1 MSEAEA
7 ATKTE
12 EQKPAAAAA
21 PAAAEEAAAAAAPPA
36 KEMRAIVLTG
46 FGGLKTVKILKKPE
60 PAAAEG
66 ELLIRV
72 KACGLNFLDLM
83 VRQGALDNLPKTPFI
98 MGFECSG
105 EVEAVGEGV
114 TDFKVGDRVA
124 ALTEYKAWAELVTVP
139 AKHAYILPASMS
151 FDDAAAVLM
160 NYVVAYALLFD
171 IGNLREKQTVL
182 MHSVGGGVGHAVA
195 QLCKTVPDVTLI
207 GTASKN
213 KHDSLTSLVTN
224 LLDHSSD
231 YVQEVNKIAPDG
243 VDLVLDCLCGE
254 DCKKGYSLLKPL
266 GRYVLYGTSCI
277 VAGETKSFFSFAK
290 SWWQVDK
297 VSPIKL
303 YEESKVISGFNLRHL
318 LYQQGMHD
326 YVKGVVSKVF
336 TLYEQKKI
344 TPVVDSS
351 WAFEDVTEAMQK
363 MHDHK
368 NIGKLTLNPSL
379 EPKPKPQPEKVGTPD
394 AHPRRFSLKSKG
406 KDKEA
411 KDGKAPVPSGES
423 TDTEKDAKEEQSPPA
438 NAS

>member
-1 MSEAEA
+1 KEARRGVAVPTQTSYICDSSRARCFSESSHLCRKYQVANSTSALSASWLNGADFARLPRLCEGPGPRVYHA
-7 ATKTE
+7 CPSLRKTP
-12 EQKPAAAAA
+12 KLVY
-21 PAAAEEAAAAAAPPA
+21 
-36 KEMRAIVLTG
+36 VLES
-46 FGGLKTVKILKKPE
+46 LY
-60 PAAAEG
+60 
-66 ELLIRV
+66 
-72 KACGLNFLDLM
+72 GLNFLDLM
-83 VRQGALDNLPKTPFI
+83 VRQGAIDNLPKTPFI

-124 ALTEYKAWAELVTVP
+124 AFAEYKAWAELVTVP
-139 AKHAYILPASMS
+139 AKHAYVLPSSMT

-160 NYVVAYALLFD
+160 NYVVAYSLLFD

-182 MHSVGGGVGHAVA
+182 VHSVGGGVGHAVA
-195 QLCKTVPDVTLI
+195 QLCKTVPEVTLI
-207 GTASKN
+207 GTASKS
-213 KHDSLTSLVTN
+213 KHDALTNLVTH

-231 YVQEVNKIAPDG
+231 YAQEVTKISPDG

-254 DCKKGYSLLKPL
+254 DCKKGYGLLKPL
-266 GRYVLYGTSCI
+266 GRYILYGTSCI

-303 YEESKVISGFNLRHL
+303 YDESKVIAGFNLRHL

-326 YVKGVVSKVF
+326 YVKGVVAKVF
-336 TLYEQKKI
+336 DLFEKKKI
-344 TPVVDSS
+344 QPVVDSS
-351 WAFEDVTEAMQK
+351 WAFEDVAEAMQK

-379 EPKPKPQPEKVGTPD
+379 EPKPKPQPEK
-394 AHPRRFSLKSKG
+394 SKG
-406 KDKEA
+406 KDK
-411 KDGKAPVPSGES
+411 DGKATVPSGES

-438 NAS
+438 SGCR

>member
-21 PAAAEEAAAAAAPPA
+21 PAAAEEAAAATAPPA

-344 TPVVDSS
+344 APVVDSS

-368 NIGKLTLNPSL
+368 NVGKLTLNPSL
-379 EPKPKPQPEKVGTPD
+379 EPKPKPQPE
-394 AHPRRFSLKSKG
+394 KSKG

>member
-1 MSEAEA
+1 MSETEA

-21 PAAAEEAAAAAAPPA
+21 PAEEAAAAAPPA

-46 FGGLKTVKILKKPE
+46 FGGLKTVKVLKKPE

-139 AKHAYILPASMS
+139 AKHAYILPATMS

-213 KHDSLTSLVTN
+213 KHESLTNLVTH

-231 YVQEVNKIAPDG
+231 YVQEVNKISPDG

-266 GRYVLYGTSCI
+266 GRYILYGTSCI

-336 TLYEQKKI
+336 SLYEQKKI
-344 TPVVDSS
+344 APVVDSS

-368 NIGKLTLNPSL
+368 NVGKLTLNPSL

-406 KDKEA
+406 KDKES

-423 TDTEKDAKEEQSPPA
+423 TDTEKDAKEEQTPPA

>member
-1 MSEAEA
+1 MSETEAA

-12 EQKPAAAAA
+12 EPKPAAA
-21 PAAAEEAAAAAAPPA
+21 PAEEAAAAPPA

-46 FGGLKTVKILKKPE
+46 FGGLKTVKVLKKPE

-195 QLCKTVPDVTLI
+195 QLCKTVPDITLI

-213 KHDSLTSLVTN
+213 KHESLTNLVTH

-231 YVQEVNKIAPDG
+231 YVQEVNKISPDG

-266 GRYVLYGTSCI
+266 GRYILYGTSCI

-297 VSPIKL
+297 ACTTTSRESFRRCSPSTNK
-303 YEESKVISGFNLRHL
+303 
-318 LYQQGMHD
+318 
-326 YVKGVVSKVF
+326 
-336 TLYEQKKI
+336 KKI

-368 NIGKLTLNPSL
+368 NVGKLTLNPSL

-406 KDKEA
+406 KDKES

-423 TDTEKDAKEEQSPPA
+423 TDTEKDAKEEQTPPA

>member
-21 PAAAEEAAAAAAPPA
+21 PAEEAAAAAAPPA

-60 PAAAEG
+60 PTAAEG

-139 AKHAYILPASMS
+139 AKHAYVLPASMS

-213 KHDSLTSLVTN
+213 KHDSLTSLVTS

-318 LYQQGMHD
+318 LYQQGMHE

-368 NIGKLTLNPSL
+368 NVGKLTLNPSL

>member
-21 PAAAEEAAAAAAPPA
+21 APAEEAAAASPPA

-60 PAAAEG
+60 PTAAEG

-139 AKHAYILPASMS
+139 AKHSYVLPASMS

-231 YVQEVNKIAPDG
+231 YVQEVNKISPDG
-243 VDLVLDCLCGE
+243 VDLVLDCICGE

-266 GRYVLYGTSCI
+266 GRYILYGTSCI

-368 NIGKLTLNPSL
+368 NVGKLTLNPSL

-406 KDKEA
+406 KDKES
-411 KDGKAPVPSGES
+411 KDGKAAVPSGES

>member
-1 MSEAEA
+1 MSETEA

-21 PAAAEEAAAAAAPPA
+21 PAEEAAAAAPPA

-46 FGGLKTVKILKKPE
+46 FGGLKTVKVLKKPE

-139 AKHAYILPASMS
+139 AKHAYILPATMS

-213 KHDSLTSLVTN
+213 KHESLTNLVTH

-231 YVQEVNKIAPDG
+231 YVQEVNKISPDG

-266 GRYVLYGTSCI
+266 GRYILYGTSCI

-336 TLYEQKKI
+336 SLYEQKKI

-368 NIGKLTLNPSL
+368 NVGKLTLNPSL

-406 KDKEA
+406 KDKES

-423 TDTEKDAKEEQSPPA
+423 TDTEKDAKEEQTPPA

>member
-266 GRYVLYGTSCI
+266 GRYILYGTSCI

-379 EPKPKPQPEKVGTPD
+379 EPKPKPQPEK
-394 AHPRRFSLKSKG
+394 SKG

>member
-1 MSEAEA
+1 MSETEA

-21 PAAAEEAAAAAAPPA
+21 APAEEAAAAAPPA

-46 FGGLKTVKILKKPE
+46 FGGLKTVKVLKKSE
-60 PAAAEG
+60 PTAAEG

-195 QLCKTVPDVTLI
+195 QLCKTVTDVTLI

-213 KHDSLTSLVTN
+213 KHESLTNLVTH

-231 YVQEVNKIAPDG
+231 YVQEVNKISPDG

-336 TLYEQKKI
+336 SLYEQKKI

-368 NIGKLTLNPSL
+368 NVGKLTLNPSL

-406 KDKEA
+406 KDKES

-423 TDTEKDAKEEQSPPA
+423 TDTEKDAKEEQTPPA

>member
-1 MSEAEA
+1 MSETEAA

-12 EQKPAAAAA
+12 EPKPAAA
-21 PAAAEEAAAAAAPPA
+21 PAEEAAAAPPA

-46 FGGLKTVKILKKPE
+46 FGGLKTVKVLKKPE

-195 QLCKTVPDVTLI
+195 QLCKTVPDITLI

-213 KHDSLTSLVTN
+213 KHESLTNLVTH

-231 YVQEVNKIAPDG
+231 YVQEVNKISPDG

-266 GRYVLYGTSCI
+266 GRYILYGTSCI

-297 VSPIKL
+297 ACTTTSRESFRRCSPSTNK
-303 YEESKVISGFNLRHL
+303 
-318 LYQQGMHD
+318 
-326 YVKGVVSKVF
+326 
-336 TLYEQKKI
+336 KKI

-368 NIGKLTLNPSL
+368 NVGKLTLNPSL
-379 EPKPKPQPEKVGTPD
+379 EPKPKPQPEK
-394 AHPRRFSLKSKG
+394 SKG
-406 KDKEA
+406 KDKES

-423 TDTEKDAKEEQSPPA
+423 TDTEKDAKEEQTPPA

>member
-21 PAAAEEAAAAAAPPA
+21 PAEEAAAAAAPPA

-60 PAAAEG
+60 PTAAEG

-139 AKHAYILPASMS
+139 AKHAYVLPASMS

-231 YVQEVNKIAPDG
+231 YVQEVNKISPDG

-363 MHDHK
+363 MHDRK
-368 NIGKLTLNPSL
+368 NVGKLTLNPSL

>member
-21 PAAAEEAAAAAAPPA
+21 PAEEAAAAAAPPA

-60 PAAAEG
+60 PTAAEG

-139 AKHAYILPASMS
+139 AKHAYVLPASMS

-231 YVQEVNKIAPDG
+231 YVQEVNKISPDG

-363 MHDHK
+363 MHDRK
-368 NIGKLTLNPSL
+368 NVGKLTLNPSL
-379 EPKPKPQPEKVGTPD
+379 EPKPKPQPE
-394 AHPRRFSLKSKG
+394 KSKG

>member
-1 MSEAEA
+1 MSETEAA

-12 EQKPAAAAA
+12 EPKPAAA
-21 PAAAEEAAAAAAPPA
+21 PAEEAAAAPPA

-46 FGGLKTVKILKKPE
+46 FGGLKTVKVLKKPE
-60 PAAAEG
+60 PAVAEG

-213 KHDSLTSLVTN
+213 KHESLTNLVTH

-231 YVQEVNKIAPDG
+231 YVQEVNKISPDG

-266 GRYVLYGTSCI
+266 GRYILYGTSCI

-336 TLYEQKKI
+336 SLYEQKKI

-368 NIGKLTLNPSL
+368 NVGKLTLNPSL

-406 KDKEA
+406 KDKES

-423 TDTEKDAKEEQSPPA
+423 TDTEKDAKEEQTPPA

>member
-21 PAAAEEAAAAAAPPA
+21 AAPAEEAAAAAPPA

-46 FGGLKTVKILKKPE
+46 FGGLKTVKVLKKPE

-213 KHDSLTSLVTN
+213 KHDSLTNLVTH

-231 YVQEVNKIAPDG
+231 YVQEVNKISPDG

-336 TLYEQKKI
+336 SLYEQKKI

-368 NIGKLTLNPSL
+368 NVGKLTLNPSL

-406 KDKEA
+406 KDKES
-411 KDGKAPVPSGES
+411 KDGKASVPSGES
-423 TDTEKDAKEEQSPPA
+423 TDTEKDAKEEQTPPA

>member
-1 MSEAEA
+1 MSETEA

-21 PAAAEEAAAAAAPPA
+21 APAEEAAAAAPPA

-46 FGGLKTVKILKKPE
+46 FGGLKTVKVLKKSE
-60 PAAAEG
+60 PTAAEG

-213 KHDSLTSLVTN
+213 KHESLTNLVTH

-231 YVQEVNKIAPDG
+231 YVQEVNKISPDG

-336 TLYEQKKI
+336 SLYEQKKI

-368 NIGKLTLNPSL
+368 NVGKLTLNPSL

-406 KDKEA
+406 KDKES

-423 TDTEKDAKEEQSPPA
+423 TDTEKDAKEEQTPPA

>member
-368 NIGKLTLNPSL
+368 NVGKLTLNPSL

>member
-7 ATKTE
+7 GTKTE
-12 EQKPAAAAA
+12 EQAKPAAAAAA
-21 PAAAEEAAAAAAPPA
+21 PAAAEEAAAAPPV
-36 KEMRAIVLTG
+36 KEMRAVVLTG

-66 ELLIRV
+66 ELLVRV

-83 VRQGALDNLPKTPFI
+83 VRQGAIDNLPKTPFI

-124 ALTEYKAWAELVTVP
+124 AFAEYKAWAELVTVP
-139 AKHAYILPASMS
+139 AKHAYVLPASMT

-160 NYVVAYALLFD
+160 NYVVAYSLLFD

-182 MHSVGGGVGHAVA
+182 VHSVGGGVGHAVA
-195 QLCKTVPDVTLI
+195 QLCKTVPEVTLI

-213 KHDSLTSLVTN
+213 KHDALTNLVTH

-231 YVQEVNKIAPDG
+231 YAQEVTKISPDG

-254 DCKKGYSLLKPL
+254 DCKKGYGLLKPL
-266 GRYVLYGTSCI
+266 GRYILYGTSCI

-303 YEESKVISGFNLRHL
+303 YDESKVIAGFNLRHL

-326 YVKGVVSKVF
+326 YVKGVVVKVF
-336 TLYEQKKI
+336 DLFEKKKI
-344 TPVVDSS
+344 QPVVDSS
-351 WAFEDVTEAMQK
+351 WAFEDVAEAMQK

-394 AHPRRFSLKSKG
+394 AHPRRFSFKSKG
-406 KDKEA
+406 KDK
-411 KDGKAPVPSGES
+411 DGKATVPSGES

>member
-7 ATKTE
+7 TNKAE
-12 EQKPAAAAA
+12 EPKPAAAA
-21 PAAAEEAAAAAAPPA
+21 PTEEVAAPPA
-36 KEMRAIVLTG
+36 KEMRAVVLTG
-46 FGGLKTVKILKKPE
+46 FGGLKSVKILKKPE
-60 PAAAEG
+60 PSAADG
-66 ELLIRV
+66 EVLIRV

-83 VRQGALDNLPKTPFI
+83 VRQGAIDNLPKTPFI
-98 MGFECSG
+98 MGFECAG

-124 ALTEYKAWAELVTVP
+124 VLTEYKAWAELVAVP
-139 AKHAYILPASMS
+139 AKHAYLLPASMS
-151 FDDAAAVLM
+151 FGDAAAVLM
-160 NYVVAYALLFD
+160 NYVVAYSLLFD

-182 MHSVGGGVGHAVA
+182 VHSVGGGVGHAVA

-207 GTASKN
+207 GTASKS
-213 KHDSLTSLVTN
+213 KHEFLGNLVTH
-224 LLDHSSD
+224 LLDHSTD
-231 YVQEVNKIAPDG
+231 YVQEVNKLSPDG
-243 VDLVLDCLCGE
+243 IDLVLDCLCGE

-303 YEESKVISGFNLRHL
+303 YDESKVISGFNLRHL
-318 LYQQGMHD
+318 LYQQGMHE
-326 YVKGVVSKVF
+326 YVKGVVMKVF
-336 TLYEQKKI
+336 DLYESKKI
-344 TPVVDSS
+344 APVVDSS
-351 WAFEDVTEAMQK
+351 WAFEDVAEAMQK

-368 NIGKLTLNPSL
+368 NVGKLTLDPSL

-394 AHPRRFSLKSKG
+394 AHPRRFSFKSKG
-406 KDKEA
+406 KDKDS
-411 KDGKAPVPSGES
+411 KDGKAPVQSGES
-423 TDTEKDAKEEQSPPA
+423 TDTEKDTKEEQSPPA

>member
-1 MSEAEA
+1 MSETEAA

-12 EQKPAAAAA
+12 EPKPAAA
-21 PAAAEEAAAAAAPPA
+21 PAEEAAAAPPA

-46 FGGLKTVKILKKPE
+46 FGGLKTVKVLKKPE
-60 PAAAEG
+60 PAVAEG

-213 KHDSLTSLVTN
+213 KHESLTNLVTH

-231 YVQEVNKIAPDG
+231 YVQEVNKISPDG

-266 GRYVLYGTSCI
+266 GRYILYGTSCI

-336 TLYEQKKI
+336 SLYEQKKI

-368 NIGKLTLNPSL
+368 NVGKLTLNPSL

-394 AHPRRFSLKSKG
+394 AHPRRFSLK
-406 KDKEA
+406 
-411 KDGKAPVPSGES
+411 VS
-423 TDTEKDAKEEQSPPA
+423 TSQLSHLLTNTSMLM
-438 NAS
+438 

>member
-21 PAAAEEAAAAAAPPA
+21 PAAAEEAAAATAPPA

-344 TPVVDSS
+344 APVVDSS

-368 NIGKLTLNPSL
+368 NVGKLTLNPSL

>member
-21 PAAAEEAAAAAAPPA
+21 PAEEAAAAAAAPPA

-60 PAAAEG
+60 PTAAEG

-139 AKHAYILPASMS
+139 AKHAYVLPASMS

-266 GRYVLYGTSCI
+266 GRYILYGTSCI

-303 YEESKVISGFNLRHL
+303 YEESKVIAGFNLRHL
-318 LYQQGMHD
+318 LYQQGMHE

-368 NIGKLTLNPSL
+368 NVGKLTLNPSL

>member
-21 PAAAEEAAAAAAPPA
+21 AAPAEEAAAAAPPA

-46 FGGLKTVKILKKPE
+46 FGGLKTVKVLKKPE

-160 NYVVAYALLFD
+160 NYVVAYSLLFD

-213 KHDSLTSLVTN
+213 KHDSLTNLVTH

-231 YVQEVNKIAPDG
+231 YVQEVNKISPDG

-336 TLYEQKKI
+336 SLYEQKKI
-344 TPVVDSS
+344 APVVDST

-368 NIGKLTLNPSL
+368 NVGKLTLNPSL

-406 KDKEA
+406 KDKES
-411 KDGKAPVPSGES
+411 KDGKASVPSGES
-423 TDTEKDAKEEQSPPA
+423 TDTEKDAKEEQTPPA

>member
-368 NIGKLTLNPSL
+368 NVGKLTLNPSL
-379 EPKPKPQPEKVGTPD
+379 EPKPKPQPE
-394 AHPRRFSLKSKG
+394 KSKG

>member
-7 ATKTE
+7 TTKTE

-21 PAAAEEAAAAAAPPA
+21 AAPAEEAAAAAPPA

-46 FGGLKTVKILKKPE
+46 FGGLKTVKVLKKPE

-213 KHDSLTSLVTN
+213 KHDSLTNLVTH

-231 YVQEVNKIAPDG
+231 YVQEVNKISPDG

-336 TLYEQKKI
+336 SLYEQKKI
-344 TPVVDSS
+344 APVVDSS

-368 NIGKLTLNPSL
+368 NVGKLTLNPSL

-406 KDKEA
+406 KDKES
-411 KDGKAPVPSGES
+411 KDGKASVPSGES
-423 TDTEKDAKEEQSPPA
+423 TDTEKDAKEEQTPPA

>member
-21 PAAAEEAAAAAAPPA
+21 PAEEAAAAAAPPA

-60 PAAAEG
+60 PTAAEG

-139 AKHAYILPASMS
+139 AKHAYVLPASMS

-368 NIGKLTLNPSL
+368 NVGKLTLNPSL

>member
-7 ATKTE
+7 GTKTE
-12 EQKPAAAAA
+12 EQAK
-21 PAAAEEAAAAAAPPA
+21 PAAAEEAAAAPPV
-36 KEMRAIVLTG
+36 KEMRAVVLTG

-60 PAAAEG
+60 PAPGEG
-66 ELLIRV
+66 ELLVKV

-83 VRQGALDNLPKTPFI
+83 VRQGAIDNLPKTPFI

-114 TDFKVGDRVA
+114 TDLKVGDRVA
-124 ALTEYKAWAELVTVP
+124 AFAEYKAWAELVTVP
-139 AKHAYILPASMS
+139 AKHAYVLPASMS

-160 NYVVAYALLFD
+160 NYVVAYSLLFD

-182 MHSVGGGVGHAVA
+182 VHSVGGGVGHAVA

-213 KHDSLTSLVTN
+213 KHDALTNLVTH

-231 YVQEVNKIAPDG
+231 YAQEVTKISPDG

-254 DCKKGYSLLKPL
+254 DCKKGYGLLKPL
-266 GRYVLYGTSCI
+266 GRYILYGTSCI

-303 YEESKVISGFNLRHL
+303 YDESKVISGFNLRHL

-326 YVKGVVSKVF
+326 YVKGVVAKVF
-336 TLYEQKKI
+336 DLYEKKKI
-344 TPVVDSS
+344 QPVVDSS
-351 WAFEDVTEAMQK
+351 WAFEDVAEAMQK

-379 EPKPKPQPEKVGTPD
+379 EPKPKPQPEK
-394 AHPRRFSLKSKG
+394 SKG
-406 KDKEA
+406 KDK
-411 KDGKAPVPSGES
+411 DGKAAVPSGES
-423 TDTEKDAKEEQSPPA
+423 TDTEKDAKEEQSPPS